1 MEWSYKKPRSKLSLT
16 LQNYQVESV
25 GVIWIFC
32 LRGWIF
38 GSYTITKWNLPFL
51 PALGWMEWKL
61 ERGWGKLPSLLN
73 TIPWVKETW
82 RGKEVGEGVSYSLF
96 LCYWTGERKESEE
109 KEDIAPKV
117 RREESLPHPPSG
129 SLYLHIS
136 LTLLLTLSSIDH
148 FGEIFFQLILKVSD
162 HLTRYESMLICL
174 DVRQQ

>member
-1 MEWSYKKPRSKLSLT
+1 MKE
-16 LQNYQVESV
+16 
-25 GVIWIFC
+25 G
-32 LRGWIF
+32 
-38 GSYTITKWNLPFL
+38 FL
-51 PALGWMEWKL
+51 L
-61 ERGWGKLPSLLN
+61 
-73 TIPWVKETW
+73 IPW
-82 RGKEVGEGVSYSLF
+82 L
-96 LCYWTGERKESEE
+96 LGERKESEE